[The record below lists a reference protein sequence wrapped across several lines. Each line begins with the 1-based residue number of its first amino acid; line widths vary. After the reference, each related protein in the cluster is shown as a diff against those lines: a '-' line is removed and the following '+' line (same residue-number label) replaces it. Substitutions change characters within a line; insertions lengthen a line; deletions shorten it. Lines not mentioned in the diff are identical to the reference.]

1 MIKETT
7 TETAPKWIGY
17 VRRSTGKQ
25 GITLTAQRDRIEAAA
40 KEAGAD
46 LIEVIEETESG
57 KEADRKGIKMA
68 MAMARKNNGVVV
80 VAKYDRLSRDLTF
93 ASKAVF
99 HSGVNFNIIGFPAEA
114 MTDPLLFGVYFGMA
128 MKEAQLISERTKA
141 ALAAKKAQGIKLGS
155 PTGGKHLLTE
165 ATKEVARQARIK
177 NAAENPN
184 NVESANEIKRYL
196 AAGGKRTLQAI
207 ADHLTE
213 AGCLTSRGVFHT
225 PTSVKNLCRLF
236 SIDLKN

>member
-1 MIKETT
+1 MINLNPDT
-7 TETAPKWIGY
+7 TAPKWIAY

-25 GITLTAQRDRIEAAA
+25 GITLTAQLDRIEAAA

-46 LIEVIEETESG
+46 IIATIEETESG
-57 KEADRKGIKMA
+57 KEADRKGIKKA
-68 MAMARKNNGVVV
+68 MAMARKHNGIVV

-93 ASKAVF
+93 ASNAVF
-99 HSGVNFNIIGFPAEA
+99 HSGVNFNILGFPAEA

-141 ALAAKKAQGIKLGS
+141 ALAAKKSQGVKLGNPQGS
-155 PTGGKHLLTE
+155 KHLLTE
-165 ATKEVARQARIK
+165 ATKEVARQARIR

-196 AAGGKRTLQAI
+196 ASDGKRTLQAI

-213 AGCLTSRGVFHT
+213 SGYYTSRGVFHT
-225 PTSVKNLCRLF
+225 PTSVKNLCAKF
-236 SIDLKN
+236 DITIK